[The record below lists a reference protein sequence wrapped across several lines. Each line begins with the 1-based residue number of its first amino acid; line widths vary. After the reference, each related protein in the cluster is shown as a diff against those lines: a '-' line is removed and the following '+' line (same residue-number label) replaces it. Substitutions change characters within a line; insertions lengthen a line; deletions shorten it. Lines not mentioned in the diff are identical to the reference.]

1 MSGGWFKKGEKKR
14 GKGNFN
20 YFKVASALA
29 IVLACMC
36 FVFSSFARAGI
47 NVPSETQKAASALNK
62 APAPSE
68 TGNVAENVAEQKI
81 NINKADKE
89 TLLKIKGLGPTK
101 AQNIIDYRNKF
112 GPFKKYEDL
121 LKVKGIGEKTL
132 ELIKP
137 FITL

>member
-1 MSGGWFKKGEKKR
+1 MSKLRGWSGKGEWFFCVVIASVLFLFASLALA
-14 GKGNFN
+14 GKGMSPN
-20 YFKVASALA
+20 L
-29 IVLACMC
+29 
-36 FVFSSFARAGI
+36 
-47 NVPSETQKAASALNK
+47 QKATSGIQQAGK
-62 APAPSE
+62 AMT
-68 TGNVAENVAEQKI
+68 TGSVAEQVPDVSPQDKI

-101 AQNIIDYRNKF
+101 AQNIIDYREKF

-137 FITL
+137 FIKL